1 MAFDPIATLRE
12 WKNKVASL
20 QQRWRGARQEIEQ
33 LRQENERLRRR
44 HRELEDREK
53 QLEQERERGEK
64 ERERLREE
72 NEKLKRQLQE
82 AQRANKRQAA
92 PFSRGTRKANPKKP
106 GRKPGAGYGQRHGK
120 AVPDHVD
127 EVIPVPPPAQCDCGG
142 DVEVEKI
149 EPQFQQDVVRK
160 TIWRRFDIGIGRCKG
175 CKKRVQG
182 RDPRQ
187 TSDALGAAAVQLGP
201 EALAL
206 AVQMNKGLA
215 MPHADVATVLK
226 DAFHLR
232 VNRSTICRAVDRVAR
247 RGEATWHALRNAAR
261 RSLLNGMDETGWNVA
276 AQLLWLWVVVSEQV
290 TFCDILPGRGFEQA
304 ASLLGPDY
312 AGTLLHD
319 GWRVYYKFLRAGHQ
333 SCIQHL
339 LRRCQ
344 NLIEVAS
351 PAASRFPLAIQ
362 SILEQGLELRD
373 RYHNQQVS
381 LHGLLTAT
389 GRLEVKLDRWLARS
403 YKDPENR
410 RLAKH
415 LLHERPYIFTFLY
428 CPGLDATNNR
438 SERAIRA
445 LIGARKNWGGNRT
458 ERGARAQVV
467 ITSILQTAQRQG
479 KRPLDVLVELLCS
492 PDPEKILAIVPREEE
507 TLRDSSSHPPA
518 RAPVAQESA
527 IPSLA
532 WTPYAAPPKSGAQ
545 ASAAS

>member
-1 MAFDPIATLRE
+1 MTFDPIAAVRA
-12 WKNKVASL
+12 WKNKVSSL

-33 LRQENERLRRR
+33 LREENEQLRRRQKELERERERFRQEQERLRR
-44 HRELEDREK
+44 
-53 QLEQERERGEK
+53 
-64 ERERLREE
+64 E
-72 NEKLKRQLQE
+72 NEKLKRQLGE

-92 PFSRGTRKANPKKP
+92 PFSRGTRKQNPKKP
-106 GRKPGAGYGQRHGK
+106 GRKPGAAYGKRHGK
-120 AVPDHVD
+120 AVPDQVD
-127 EVIPVPPPAQCDCGG
+127 EVIPVPPPAHCDCGG
-142 DVEVEKI
+142 DVEVERI
-149 EPQFQQDVVRK
+149 EPQFQQEIVRK
-160 TIWRRFDIGIGRCKG
+160 TIWRRFDIGIGHCKR

-215 MPHADVATVLK
+215 MPHADVAAVLQ
-226 DAFHLR
+226 DGFHLQ
-232 VNRSTICRAVDRVAR
+232 VNRSTICRVVDRVAR
-247 RGEATWHALRNAAR
+247 RGEATWHALRDAAR

-276 AQLLWLWVVVSEQV
+276 AQLRWLWVVVSEQV

-312 AGTLLHD
+312 EGTLLHD

-339 LRRCQ
+339 LRRCK

-351 PAASRFPLAIQ
+351 PAARRFPLAVHAIF
-362 SILEQGLELRD
+362 EQGLALRD
-373 RYHNQQVS
+373 RYRNQQIS

-389 GRLEVKLDRWLARS
+389 GRLEVKLDRWLTRS
-403 YKDPENR
+403 SKDPENR

-458 ERGARAQVV
+458 ERGARAQAVV
-467 ITSILQTAQRQG
+467 TSILQTAKRQG
-479 KRPLDVLVELLCS
+479 KRALDVLVELLCS
-492 PDPEKILAIVPREEE
+492 PNPETILAIVPRDEE
-507 TLRDSSSHPPA
+507 TLRDSSRHPPA

-527 IPSLA
+527 IPWQSCI
-532 WTPYAAPPKSGAQ
+532 PYAAPATSGAP
-545 ASAAS
+545 ASAPS